1 MDKFEFKVSCKK
13 ELDLKSKS
21 RLKKGLLSILFAC
34 NLFNVAQA
42 QQPMTINGFGSVRM
56 GKLIPSKDNPKLVE
70 FYNDDGLSFAD
81 DTLFGL
87 QLQAETDHDLSYTLQ
102 LIGKAVADYKPEVS
116 LAFVKYQLNPNHKIK
131 FGRLAVPLFAQSDVQ
146 YIGYAH
152 DYSRLPKAVYY
163 RFDFEVADGVA
174 FEGQQTYQ
182 EFSLKYLLQ
191 LTDFKGQ
198 VFKNSQYPAGIE
210 LKLHQMKNFRFEL
223 NYLNAQL
230 FAGGIRAK
238 TDGSKLNEILIE
250 NRVLPAVLASGAS
263 AAEQQ
268 KFLSML
274 NFTKNAQYIFY
285 GFRWQQQAWKL
296 EAEHARYGINDSAD
310 AASTTEY
317 LAVSYRFEPFI
328 LTLHHERAAED
339 PNNLNVL
346 RQTSHPVLQQIG
358 TQFSQS
364 LNNVNYQMQ
373 VLSLRYDLQP
383 GLSFKAD
390 LFSGHHRRENV
401 GNFKGFSLGVDFV
414 F

>member
-1 MDKFEFKVSCKK
+1 M
-13 ELDLKSKS
+13 KSKF
-21 RLKKGLLSILFAC
+21 RLKNGLLSILFAC

-42 QQPMTINGFGSVRM
+42 QQPISVNGFGSVRM

-87 QLQAETDHDLSYTLQ
+87 QLQAESDNDLSYTLQ

-174 FEGQQTYQ
+174 FEGQQIYQ
-182 EFSLKYLLQ
+182 DFSLNYLLQ

-198 VFKNSQYPAGIE
+198 VFKNQLPGGIE
-210 LKLHQMKNFRFEL
+210 LKLHQMKNFRLEL
-223 NYLNAQL
+223 NYQNLQL
-230 FAGGIRAK
+230 FTGGIRAK
-238 TDGSKLNEILIE
+238 TDGSQLNEVLI
-250 NRVLPAVLASGAS
+250 NSRVLPAVLASGAS
-263 AAEQQ
+263 AIEQQ
-268 KFLSML
+268 NFLSGL
-274 NFTKNAQYIFY
+274 NFNKNAQYTFV

-296 EAEHARYGINDSAD
+296 EGEHARYGINDSAD
-310 AASTTEY
+310 AASTSEY
-317 LAVSYRFEPFI
+317 LALSYRFDPYI
-328 LTLHHERAAED
+328 LSLHHERATEN
-339 PNNLNVL
+339 PHNLAVL
-346 RQTSHPVLQQIG
+346 RQTTDPVLRQIG
-358 TQFSQS
+358 ARFAQA
-364 LNNVNYQMQ
+364 LNNVDYRMQ

-383 GLSFKAD
+383 GLCLKAD
-390 LFSGHHRRENV
+390 LFRGHHRLENI
-401 GNFKGFSLGVDFV
+401 GTFKGFSLGVDFV